1 MKIYTRKGDK
11 GTTSLLS
18 GERIPKDDVRLEAYG
33 TVDEL
38 LSYLGLIRDLTED
51 AATGKTLLKIQKEL
65 MRTSSFMAAGGREI
79 PGLRELSEKET
90 SFLEKEI
97 DRMNTLLPPLKHFII
112 PGGDPLATHCHI
124 ARTIC
129 RRAERRTI
137 PLLKELPALK
147 NTAQYLN
154 RLSDYLFVLARFVIR
169 LNNKNETYWL
179 SDT

>member
-18 GERIPKDDVRLEAYG
+18 GERIPKDDARLEAYG

-38 LSYLGLIRDLTED
+38 LSWLGLIRDHTGD
-51 AATGKTLLKIQKEL
+51 PATGETLLKIQKDL
-65 MRTSSFMAAGGREI
+65 MRASSFMAAGGREI
-79 PGLRELSEKET
+79 PGLRNLSEEET
-90 SFLEKEI
+90 AFLEKEI

-112 PGGDPLATHCHI
+112 PGGDPLASHCHI

-137 PLLKELPALK
+137 PLLKEQPELEK
-147 NTAQYLN
+147 TVQYLN
-154 RLSDYLFVLARFVIR
+154 RLSDYLFILSRYVIR
-169 LNNKNETYWL
+169 LSNKNETYWK